1 MKKATR
7 NWIDGAKYDLKTA
20 KSIFKGGR
28 NVYSVFMCHLAVEKM
43 LKAKITEFAEKMPP
57 KTHDLLLL
65 LRLSGLEVP
74 KENQVIL
81 QKLSGLSVP
90 IRYSDDFRAIHQS
103 YSRKEMENIIAETE
117 RMIKWLEKQI

>member
-20 KSIFKGGR
+20 RGIFKSGR

-43 LKAKITEFAEKMPP
+43 LKARITEVADEMPP
-57 KTHDLLLL
+57 KSHDLLFL
-65 LRLSGLEVP
+65 LRLSGLEAP

-90 IRYSDDFRAIHQS
+90 IRYSDDFRSIHQS
-103 YSRKEMENIIAETE
+103 YTRKEIKAIIDKTGKML
-117 RMIKWLEKQI
+117 RWLEKQI